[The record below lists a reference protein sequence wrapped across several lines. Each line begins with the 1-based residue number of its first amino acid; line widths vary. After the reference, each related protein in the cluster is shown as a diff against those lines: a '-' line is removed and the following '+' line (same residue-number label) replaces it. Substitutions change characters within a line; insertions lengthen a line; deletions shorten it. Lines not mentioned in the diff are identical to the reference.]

1 MRIVVHDYS
10 GHPGQAQLSRAL
22 ARRGHEVTHQHCPSY
37 ATGKGSLQVEPGDPP
52 TLSFEPC
59 AMEGTFAKYSVV
71 TRIRQELS
79 YGRRAARSIAATE
92 PAVAVISNV
101 PLLAHSVLARR
112 LSRCGVPMVFWH
124 QDIYSEAIGSA
135 ARRRLPV
142 VGAWVARVAERL
154 ERTIARRSGAI
165 VAISPTF
172 LDRLAAWGV
181 ADKTVVVPNWAP
193 IDELP
198 MFDGDDDGGG
208 GPAEEWRS
216 RAGLRGH
223 PVVLYSGTL
232 GLKHDPGIL
241 ASLAERLGESH
252 PSARVV
258 VISEGKGRD
267 WLEEWKHDRGAAADN
282 LVLSDFQPYAD
293 LPAVMGSADVLMAVL
308 EPDASRFSVPSKV
321 LTYLCAG
328 RAIVGVLPPDNSVAE
343 ILLTH
348 GAGLVVRR
356 DDAASEVARLLNDE
370 ACRKAMGRAGRRYAE
385 RAFSPETAADRFEEV
400 FNDVVP
406 VSAPSASA
414 GPDSVL
420 SPDSAPNS
428 VPDGRPVTGRQTV
441 RDQGMSW
448 SNAKLIPPIPSST
461 MGDETADN
469 KVTASG
475 PFPHHVG

>member
-1 MRIVVHDYS
+1 MSTPRIVVHDYS

-22 ARRGHEVTHQHCPSY
+22 ARRGFDVTHQHCPSY
-37 ATGKGSLQVEPGDPP
+37 ATGKGSLQWEPGDPT

-59 AMEGTFAKYSVV
+59 AMEGAFAKYSVF

-79 YGRRAARSIAATE
+79 YGRRASRAITAKD

-112 LSRCGVPMVFWH
+112 LARRGVAMVFWH
-124 QDIYSEAIGSA
+124 QDIYSEAIGAA

-142 VGAWVARVAERL
+142 VGSLIARLAEHL
-154 ERTIARRSGAI
+154 ERTIARRSAAI

-172 LDRLAAWGV
+172 LERLASWGV
-181 ADKTVVVPNWAP
+181 ADKASVVPNWAP

-198 MFDGDDDGGG
+198 LCTADND
-208 GPAEEWRS
+208 WRS
-216 RAGLRGH
+216 RLGLSGH

-232 GLKHDPGIL
+232 GLKHDPSIL
-241 ASLAERLGESH
+241 ALTATRLRQSH
-252 PSARVV
+252 PDARVV

-267 WLEEWKHDRGAAADN
+267 WLEDWKRQQGRAADN
-282 LVLSDFQPYAD
+282 LVLLDFQPYAD
-293 LPAVMGSADVLMAVL
+293 LPAVMGSAEVLMAVL

-348 GAGLVVRR
+348 GAGLVVDPARR
-356 DDAASEVARLLNDE
+356 DDVADEVARLLDDE
-370 ACRKAMGRAGRRYAE
+370 PRRRAMGQAGRRYAE
-385 RAFSPETAADRFEEV
+385 DAFSPETAADRFVEV
-400 FNDVVP
+400 FGALVADPVLAVP
-406 VSAPSASA
+406 SDP
-414 GPDSVL
+414 
-420 SPDSAPNS
+420 S
-428 VPDGRPVTGRQTV
+428 VPGGHTV
-441 RDQGMSW
+441 RDLGMSW
-448 SNAKLIPPIPSST
+448 SGRRLLTAAASST
-461 MGDETADN
+461 LEAETGLPADD
-469 KVTASG
+469 KVNASG